1 MLEASLQLV
10 LQVLILHGQSMLRSL
25 NFVIEFSTQLTH
37 PINLLFIEDF
47 QLLSEMLRMLL
58 RLLGGILTLCD
69 DLGREFLVRLMSL
82 SNLLF
87 ESFDARDTFLL
98 DSCIVLAE
106 YCRLPDELLLDL
118 LQVTDCLLELPV
130 VFMAHLLN
138 LLVEVGKL
146 CLEGLD
152 RFFDCFGLT
161 SKVCI
166 QVVDELVY
174 PTFLLFHQLLELFA
188 LLICLNLKLFLEQI

>member
-1 MLEASLQLV
+1 
-10 LQVLILHGQSMLRSL
+10 MLRRL
-25 NFVIEFSTQLTH
+25 NFVIEFSAQLTH
-37 PINLLFIEDF
+37 PIDLLFIEDL

-58 RLLGGILTLCD
+58 RLLGGLLTLRY

-82 SNLLF
+82 SDLLF

-98 DSCIVLAE
+98 DGCIVLAE

-118 LQVTDCLLELPV
+118 LQVTDCLLELLV
-130 VFMAHLLN
+130 VFMAHFLHLS
-138 LLVEVGKL
+138 VKVGKL
-146 CLEGLD
+146 HLEGLD
-152 RFFDCFGLT
+152 RFFDCFDLA

-174 PTFLLFHQLLELFA
+174 STFLFFHQLLELFA
-188 LLICLNLKLFLEQI
+188 LLICLSPQLLLEQI